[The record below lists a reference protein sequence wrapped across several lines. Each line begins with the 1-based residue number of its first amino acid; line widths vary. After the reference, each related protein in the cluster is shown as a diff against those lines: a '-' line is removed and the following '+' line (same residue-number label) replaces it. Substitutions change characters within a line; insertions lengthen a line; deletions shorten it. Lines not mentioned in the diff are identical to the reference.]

1 MNILK
6 TFLLPIL
13 LLSQGVT
20 AQVSSNV
27 PRPTDDKVDFTKIEN
42 IIIYIVLP
50 LIIVVLYFVYR
61 KTKKREIEKA
71 AEQEAMNKKNK
82 TNNEL

>member
-61 KTKKREIEKA
+61 KTKKREIEKD